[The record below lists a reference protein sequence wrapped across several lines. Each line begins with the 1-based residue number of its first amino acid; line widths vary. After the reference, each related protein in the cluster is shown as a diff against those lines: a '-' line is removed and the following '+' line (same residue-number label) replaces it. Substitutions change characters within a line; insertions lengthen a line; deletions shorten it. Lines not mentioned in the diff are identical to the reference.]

1 LRYNLA
7 PNFDEGEFFMIGV
20 QDLRKGTTFID
31 DDGNLYRVLEYQHV
45 KQGRGN
51 ATIKTKLR
59 NVKTGATI
67 ERNFQS
73 GGRVQDVRL
82 DHHTVQYLYND
93 GENYHFMDLQTYDQP
108 ILSKDLLG
116 DSVGFL
122 KENIQVEL
130 LTYEGQPIEVELPT
144 TVDLKVVDTAPGYK
158 GDTASGGGKPA
169 TLETGVVVTVP
180 FFINTGDTIRVDT
193 RDGTYVTRV

>member
-1 LRYNLA
+1 
-7 PNFDEGEFFMIGV
+7 MIGV

-31 DDGNLYRVLEYQHV
+31 EDGNLYKVLENLLN

-59 NVKTGATI
+59 NIKTGATI
-67 ERNFQS
+67 DKSFQS

-93 GENYHFMDLQTYDQP
+93 GEVYYFMDTETYEQP
-108 ILSKDLLG
+108 GLSKDLLG
-116 DSVGFL
+116 DAAKFL
-122 KENIQVEL
+122 KENVTVDL
-130 LTYEGQPIEVELPT
+130 STYEGQPIEVELPT
-144 TVDLKVVDTAPGYK
+144 TVDLTVTETAPGFK

-180 FFINTGDTIRVDT
+180 FFVNVGDTVRVDT

>member
-1 LRYNLA
+1 
-7 PNFDEGEFFMIGV
+7 MIGV

-59 NVKTGATI
+59 NVKTGSTI
-67 ERNFQS
+67 DKSFQS

-93 GENYHFMDLQTYDQP
+93 GETYFFMDTETYEQP
-108 ILSKDLLG
+108 GLSKDLLG
-116 DSVGFL
+116 ESAQFL
-122 KENIQVEL
+122 KENIFAEL

-144 TVDLKVVDTAPGYK
+144 TVDLKVAETAPGFK

-169 TLETGVVVTVP
+169 TLETGVVITVP
-180 FFINTGDTIRVDT
+180 FFVSVGDTVRVDT

>member
-1 LRYNLA
+1 
-7 PNFDEGEFFMIGV
+7 MIGV

-31 DDGNLYRVLEYQHV
+31 DDGNLYKVLEYQHN

-59 NVKTGATI
+59 NIKTGATI
-67 ERNFQS
+67 DKSFQS

-93 GENYHFMDLQTYDQP
+93 GEVYYFMDTETYEQP
-108 ILSKDLLG
+108 GLSKDLLG
-116 DSVGFL
+116 DAAKFL
-122 KENIQVEL
+122 KENVTVDL
-130 LTYEGQPIEVELPT
+130 STYEGQPIEVELPT
-144 TVDLKVVDTAPGYK
+144 TVDLTVTETAPGFK

-180 FFINTGDTIRVDT
+180 FFVNVGDTVRVDT
-193 RDGTYVTRV
+193 RDGSYVTRV

>member
-1 LRYNLA
+1 
-7 PNFDEGEFFMIGV
+7 MIGV
-20 QDLRKGTTFID
+20 QDLRKGTTFVD
-31 DDGNLYRVLEYQHV
+31 DDGNLYKVLEYQHV

-59 NVKTGATI
+59 NVKTGGTLDK
-67 ERNFQS
+67 NFQS

-82 DHHTVQYLYND
+82 DHHQVQFLYSD
-93 GENYHFMDLQTYDQP
+93 GANYTFMDTETYDQP
-108 ILSKDLLG
+108 ILTKDILG
-116 DSVGFL
+116 DAALYL
-122 KENIQVEL
+122 KENVMVDL
-130 LTYEGQPIEVELPT
+130 LTYDSQPIEVEMPT
-144 TVDLKVVDTAPGYK
+144 TVDLKVTETAPGYK

-180 FFINTGDTIRVDT
+180 FFVNVGDTVRVDT

>member
-1 LRYNLA
+1 
-7 PNFDEGEFFMIGV
+7 MIGV

-31 DDGNLYRVLEYQHV
+31 DDGNLYKVLEYQHV

-59 NVKTGATI
+59 NIKTGSTI
-67 ERNFQS
+67 DKSFQS

-93 GENYHFMDLQTYDQP
+93 GETYHFMDTETYEQP
-108 ILSKDLLG
+108 ALSKDLLG
-116 DSVGFL
+116 DSARFL
-122 KENIQVEL
+122 KENIVVEL
-130 LTYEGQPIEVELPT
+130 STYEGQPIEIEMPT
-144 TVDLKVVDTAPGYK
+144 TVDLKVSDTAPGFK

-180 FFINTGDTIRVDT
+180 FFVNVGDTVRVDT

>member
-1 LRYNLA
+1 
-7 PNFDEGEFFMIGV
+7 MIGV

-31 DDGNLYRVLEYQHV
+31 DDGNLYKVLEYQHV

-67 ERNFQS
+67 DKNFQS

-82 DHHTVQYLYND
+82 DHHNVQYLYND
-93 GENYHFMDLQTYDQP
+93 GTHYTFMDTETYDQP
-108 ILSKDLLG
+108 VLDKDLLG
-116 DSVGFL
+116 EGVGFL
-122 KENIQVEL
+122 KENIMVEL
-130 LTYEGQPIEVELPT
+130 LSYEGQPIEVQLPT
-144 TVDLKVVDTAPGYK
+144 TVDLKVADTAPGYK

-180 FFINTGDTIRVDT
+180 FFVNVGDTIRVDT
-193 RDGTYVTRV
+193 RDGSYVTRV

>member
-1 LRYNLA
+1 
-7 PNFDEGEFFMIGV
+7 MIGV

-31 DDGNLYRVLEYQHV
+31 DDGNLYKVLEYQHV

-59 NVKTGATI
+59 NIKTGSTTDK
-67 ERNFQS
+67 NFQS

-82 DHHTVQYLYND
+82 DHHAVQYLYND
-93 GENYHFMDLQTYDQP
+93 GTTYHFMDTETYEQP
-108 ILSKDLLG
+108 AISAELLG
-116 DSVGFL
+116 DSAKFL
-122 KENIQVEL
+122 KENITVEL
-130 LTYEGQPIEVELPT
+130 SSYEGQPIEVELPT
-144 TVDLKVVDTAPGYK
+144 TVDLKVTETAPGFK

-180 FFINTGDTIRVDT
+180 FFVTVGDTVRVDT
-193 RDGTYVTRV
+193 RDGSYVTRV

>member
-1 LRYNLA
+1 
-7 PNFDEGEFFMIGV
+7 MIGV
-20 QDLRKGTTFID
+20 QELRKGTTFID
-31 DDGNLYRVLEYQHV
+31 EDGNLYKVLEYQHV

-59 NVKTGATI
+59 NIKTGSTTDK
-67 ERNFQS
+67 NFQS

-93 GENYHFMDLQTYDQP
+93 GTTYHFMDTETYEQP
-108 ILSKDLLG
+108 AISAELLG
-116 DSVGFL
+116 DSAKFL
-122 KENIQVEL
+122 KENITVEL
-130 LTYEGQPIEVELPT
+130 STYEGQPIEVELPT
-144 TVDLKVVDTAPGYK
+144 TVDLKVTDAAPGFK

-180 FFINTGDTIRVDT
+180 FFVTVGDTVRVDT
-193 RDGTYVTRV
+193 RDGSYVTRV

>member
-1 LRYNLA
+1 
-7 PNFDEGEFFMIGV
+7 MIGV

-31 DDGNLYRVLEYQHV
+31 DDGNLYKVLEYQHN

-59 NVKTGATI
+59 NIKTGATI
-67 ERNFQS
+67 DKSFQS
-73 GGRVQDVRL
+73 GGRVQDIRL

-93 GENYHFMDLQTYDQP
+93 GVVYYFMDTETYEQP
-108 ILSKDLLG
+108 GLSKDLLG
-116 DSVGFL
+116 DAAKFL
-122 KENIQVEL
+122 KENVTVDL
-130 LTYEGQPIEVELPT
+130 STFEGQPIEIELPT
-144 TVDLKVVDTAPGYK
+144 TVDLQVTETAPGFK

-180 FFINTGDTIRVDT
+180 FFVNVGDTVRVDT
-193 RDGTYVTRV
+193 RDGSYVTRV

>member
-1 LRYNLA
+1 
-7 PNFDEGEFFMIGV
+7 MIGV

-31 DDGNLYRVLEYQHV
+31 DDGNLYKVLEYQHV

-59 NVKTGATI
+59 NVKTGSTI
-67 ERNFQS
+67 DKNFQS

-82 DHHTVQYLYND
+82 DHHNVQYLYND
-93 GENYHFMDLQTYDQP
+93 GEHYTFMDTDTYDQP
-108 ILSKDLLG
+108 VLDKDLLG
-116 DSVGFL
+116 EGVNFL
-122 KENIQVEL
+122 KENIMVEL
-130 LTYEGQPIEVELPT
+130 LSYEGQPIEVQLPT
-144 TVDLKVVDTAPGYK
+144 TVDLKVTDTAPGYK

-180 FFINTGDTIRVDT
+180 FFVNVGDTVRVDT
-193 RDGTYVTRV
+193 RDGSYVTRV

>member
-1 LRYNLA
+1 
-7 PNFDEGEFFMIGV
+7 MVGV

-31 DDGNLYRVLEYQHV
+31 DDGNLYKVLEYQHV

-59 NVKTGATI
+59 NVKTGSTI
-67 ERNFQS
+67 DKNFQS

-82 DHHTVQYLYND
+82 DHHTVQYLYSD
-93 GENYHFMDLQTYDQP
+93 GDTYHFMDTETYEQP
-108 ILSKDLLG
+108 VLSKEILG
-116 DSVGFL
+116 DAAKFL
-122 KENIQVEL
+122 KENVTVEL
-130 LTYEGQPIEVELPT
+130 LTYDGQPIEVELPT
-144 TVDLKVVDTAPGYK
+144 AVDLQVIETAPGFK

-180 FFINTGDTIRVDT
+180 FFVNAGDTVRVDT
-193 RDGTYVTRV
+193 RDGSYVTRV

>member
-1 LRYNLA
+1 
-7 PNFDEGEFFMIGV
+7 MIGV

-31 DDGNLYRVLEYQHV
+31 DDGNLYKVLEYQHV

-59 NVKTGATI
+59 NIKTGSTI
-67 ERNFQS
+67 DKSFQS

-93 GENYHFMDLQTYDQP
+93 GETYHFMDTETYEQP
-108 ILSKDLLG
+108 ALSKDLLG
-116 DSVGFL
+116 DSARFL
-122 KENIQVEL
+122 KENIVVEL
-130 LTYEGQPIEVELPT
+130 STYEGQPIEIELPT
-144 TVDLKVVDTAPGYK
+144 TVDLKVVETAPGFK

-180 FFINTGDTIRVDT
+180 FFVNVGDTVRVDT
-193 RDGTYVTRV
+193 RDGSYVTRV

>member
-1 LRYNLA
+1 
-7 PNFDEGEFFMIGV
+7 MIGV
-20 QDLRKGTTFID
+20 QDLRKGATFID
-31 DDGNLYRVLEYQHV
+31 DDGNLYKVLDYQHV

-59 NVKTGATI
+59 NIKTGATI
-67 ERNFQS
+67 DKNFQS

-82 DHHTVQYLYND
+82 DHHNVQYLYND
-93 GENYHFMDLQTYDQP
+93 GEHYAFMDTETYDQP

-116 DSVGFL
+116 ESIGFL
-122 KENIQVEL
+122 KENIMVEL
-130 LTYEGQPIEVELPT
+130 LTYEGQPIEVQLPT
-144 TVDLKVVDTAPGYK
+144 TVDLRVAETAPGYK

-180 FFINTGDTIRVDT
+180 FFVNVGDTVRVDT
-193 RDGTYVTRV
+193 RDGSYVTRV